1 MHSFLKEKN
10 GVSAARQG
18 GPGVGLGT
26 SAAELGWGGGGLLT
40 SGKWG
45 VSQGAPLGPFKKNP
59 AIAWLHGRA
68 HFGPKGARTPGAL
81 ESGMKPVSPRAPAC

>member
-1 MHSFLKEKN
+1 MKCRKLLKNFKKIAEMHSFLKEKN

-18 GPGVGLGT
+18 GPGGGLGT

-45 VSQGAPLGPFKKNP
+45 VSQAPPLLLFKKTRLLQVGG
-59 AIAWLHGRA
+59 W
-68 HFGPKGARTPGAL
+68 
-81 ESGMKPVSPRAPAC
+81 VW